1 MNAPAWLRG
10 GRAAAIFLTRVPL
23 GGFPFSRDDWRWS
36 SAYFPFVGLVLG
48 AAQAAVFAAC
58 SRAGPHVAATVAV
71 IVSLLLT
78 GAFHEDG
85 LADTADALGGAYSR
99 ERVFEILKDSRVGS
113 FGASAL
119 VVVLLLRILL
129 LARLDGLAPWA
140 LVATQGASRVPP
152 IWLMAVMPYVSS
164 DAEAKSK
171 LVARA
176 GWPQAAFATA
186 FGAVSVALV
195 TYALPLS
202 WRGAVALP
210 LVGLLVAALCGW
222 RFRAR
227 VGGLTGDFLGATQ
240 QVGECALLLAIV
252 LIHG

>member
-1 MNAPAWLRG
+1 MNAPPWLRG

-48 AAQAAVFAAC
+48 GAQAVVFVC
-58 SRAGPHVAATVAV
+58 CIGAGPHVAATVAV
-71 IVSLLLT
+71 IASLLLT

-85 LADTADALGGAYSR
+85 LADTADALGGGYTR

-119 VVVLLLRILL
+119 VVVLLLRVLL

-140 LVATQGASRVPP
+140 LIATQGASRVPP
-152 IWLMAVMPYVSS
+152 IWLMTVMPYVSG

-176 GWPQAAFATA
+176 GPAQAAVATFFGAVAVAVAAFALRLSFRDVATLT
-186 FGAVSVALV
+186 FVS
-195 TYALPLS
+195 
-202 WRGAVALP
+202 
-210 LVGLLVAALCGW
+210 LLISGICGW

-227 VGGLTGDFLGATQ
+227 LGGITGDFLGATQ
-240 QVGECALLLAIV
+240 QVGECALLLTLA
-252 LIHG
+252 LLRH

>member
-1 MNAPAWLRG
+1 MTAPPWLRG

-36 SAYFPFVGLVLG
+36 SAYFPFIGLLLG
-48 AAQAAVFAAC
+48 CAQAAVFVGCAG
-58 SRAGPHVAATVAV
+58 AGPHVAATLAV
-71 IVSLLLT
+71 IASLLLT

-85 LADTADALGGAYSR
+85 LADTADALGGAYTR

-129 LARLDGLAPWA
+129 VARLDGLAPWA
-140 LVATQGASRVPP
+140 IIATQGASRLPP
-152 IWLMAVMPYVSS
+152 IWLMAVMPYVSA

-176 GWPQAAFATA
+176 GPAQTALATC
-186 FGAVSVALV
+186 FGAVAVAVAVYALHLSLRHAVSLTCVSLLV
-195 TYALPLS
+195 TT
-202 WRGAVALP
+202 
-210 LVGLLVAALCGW
+210 LCGW
-222 RFRAR
+222 RFRVR
-227 VGGLTGDFLGATQ
+227 LGGITGDFLGATQ
-240 QVGECALLLAIV
+240 QVGECALLLTLV
-252 LIHG
+252 LCRA